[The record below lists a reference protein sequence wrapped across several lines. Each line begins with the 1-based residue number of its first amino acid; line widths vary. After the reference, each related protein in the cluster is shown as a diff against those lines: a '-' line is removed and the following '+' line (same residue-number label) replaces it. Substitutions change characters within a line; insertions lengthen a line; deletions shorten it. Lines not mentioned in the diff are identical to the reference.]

1 MEQLYSK
8 NGGKDKML
16 TYEQIKELIKSI
28 DESSLR
34 IFELESD
41 GIKLKLSKNKEAFKE
56 SLKENSKEII
66 SSDNKVVA
74 SNIPEEKEE
83 AKEDSNKIEN
93 FKSIKSPL
101 VGTYYSSGTPG
112 GKPYVEVG
120 TKVKKGEVLCIV
132 EAMKIMNEITA
143 EEDCEILE
151 VLRSDEEIVEFG
163 MELFKIK

>member
-1 MEQLYSK
+1 
-8 NGGKDKML
+8 ML
-16 TYEQIKELIKSI
+16 TYQQIKELIKSI

-66 SSDNKVVA
+66 SSDNKVIA